1 MPSAELIYRFVV
13 EDKEQTFLGGVSQK
27 CDVGA
32 KIPENPRSFAGYT
45 FSKWQNMPEDGLM
58 PSGTFTL
65 VGLYT
70 PNTYRITFTSD
81 MAGASLPP
89 AMELAYGTALDN
101 LPTATL
107 EGYTFTGWTLVSGNK
122 LPVYVPASDLT
133 LVAQFT
139 ANRKVTITF
148 DTDGG
153 RQPVPSMTVDY
164 GTVVSKHDLP
174 VPTYDPSATYSS
186 VTFTGWRLSDGA
198 EFPESKTITED
209 ITLYAT
215 WISST

>member
-1 MPSAELIYRFVV
+1 MGGMIT
-13 EDKEQTFLGGVSQK
+13 EQR
-27 CDVGA
+27 
-32 KIPENPRSFAGYT
+32 PEYTGYT

-58 PSGTFTL
+58 PSGAFTL

-81 MAGASLPP
+81 MVGASLP
-89 AMELAYGTALDN
+89 AAVERKYNTAIGE
-101 LPTATL
+101 LPTASL
-107 EGYTFTGWTLVSGNK
+107 EGYTFTGWKVVGGNV
-122 LPVYVPASDLT
+122 LPESMPSNDLT

-153 RQPVPSMTVDY
+153 RKPVPSKTVDY

-174 VPTYDPSATYSS
+174 VPTYDPSVTYSS
-186 VTFTGWRLSDGA
+186 VTFTGWRLGTGA
-198 EFPESKTITED
+198 AFPESMAITED

-215 WISST
+215 WIASTT

>member
-1 MPSAELIYRFVV
+1 
-13 EDKEQTFLGGVSQK
+13 
-27 CDVGA
+27 
-32 KIPENPRSFAGYT
+32 
-45 FSKWQNMPEDGLM
+45 M

-107 EGYTFTGWTLVSGNK
+107 EGYTFTGWKLDSGNK
-122 LPVYVPASDLT
+122 LPVSMPASDLT

-148 DTDGG
+148 DTNGG
-153 RQPVPSMTVDY
+153 REPVPSKTVDY
-164 GTVVSKHDLP
+164 GTVVSKHALP
-174 VPTYDPSATYSS
+174 VPAYDPNATYSS
-186 VTFTGWRLSDGA
+186 VTFTGWRKSDGA
-198 EFPESKTITED
+198 EFPESMVITED

>member
-1 MPSAELIYRFVV
+1 
-13 EDKEQTFLGGVSQK
+13 
-27 CDVGA
+27 
-32 KIPENPRSFAGYT
+32 
-45 FSKWQNMPEDGLM
+45 M
-58 PSGTFTL
+58 PSGAFTL

-107 EGYTFTGWTLVSGNK
+107 EGYTFTGWKLVSG
-122 LPVYVPASDLT
+122 
-133 LVAQFT
+133 
-139 ANRKVTITF
+139 KVTITF

-153 RQPVPSMTVDY
+153 RQPVPSKTVDY
-164 GTVVSKHDLP
+164 GTVLSKHDLP

-186 VTFTGWRLSDGA
+186 VTFTGWRLGTGA
-198 EFPESKTITED
+198 AFPESMEITED

>member
-1 MPSAELIYRFVV
+1 MV
-13 EDKEQTFLGGVSQK
+13 EDKEQTFLGEDSQK
-27 CDVGA
+27 CVVGE

-45 FSKWQNMPEDGLM
+45 FSKWKNMPEDGKM
-58 PSGTFTL
+58 PSGAFTL

-107 EGYTFTGWTLVSGNK
+107 EGYTFTGWKLVSGNK

-153 RQPVPSMTVDY
+153 REPVPSKTVDY

>member
-1 MPSAELIYRFVV
+1 MAQ
-13 EDKEQTFLGGVSQK
+13 DKEQTLLGEINTTCG
-27 CDVGA
+27 VGA
-32 KIPENPRSFAGYT
+32 KIPETPLNFGGYT
-45 FSKWQNMPEDGLM
+45 FSKWKNMPEDGLM
-58 PSGTFTL
+58 PSGAFTL

-89 AMELAYGTALDN
+89 TMELAYGTALDN

-107 EGYTFTGWTLVSGNK
+107 EGYTFTGWKLVNGNK

-153 RQPVPSMTVDY
+153 RAPVPSKTVDY

-186 VTFTGWRLSDGA
+186 VTFTGWRLGTGA
-198 EFPESKTITED
+198 AFPESMAITED

>member
-1 MPSAELIYRFVV
+1 MPSVQLTYRFVV
-13 EDKEQTFLGGVSQK
+13 EDKEQAVLAEVSQK
-27 CDVGA
+27 CVVGA
-32 KIPENPRSFAGYT
+32 KIPENPRRFAGFT

-58 PSGTFTL
+58 PSGAFTL

-164 GTVVSKHDLP
+164 GTVLSKNALP
-174 VPTYDPSATYSS
+174 VPTYDPNATYSS
-186 VTFTGWRLSDGA
+186 VTFTGWRLGTGA
-198 EFPESKTITED
+198 AFPESMAITED

>member
-1 MPSAELIYRFVV
+1 MPSADLIYRFVV
-13 EDKEQTFLGGVSQK
+13 EDKEQTFLGGDSQK
-27 CDVGA
+27 CVVGA
-32 KIPENPRSFAGYT
+32 KIPETPRRFAGYT
-45 FSKWQNMPEDGLM
+45 FSKWQNMPADGLM

-107 EGYTFTGWTLVSGNK
+107 EGYTFTGWKLDSGNK

-148 DTDGG
+148 DTNGG
-153 RQPVPSMTVDY
+153 REPVPSKTVDY
-164 GTVVSKHDLP
+164 GTVVSKHALP

>member
-1 MPSAELIYRFVV
+1 
-13 EDKEQTFLGGVSQK
+13 
-27 CDVGA
+27 
-32 KIPENPRSFAGYT
+32 
-45 FSKWQNMPEDGLM
+45 MPEDGLM

-107 EGYTFTGWTLVSGNK
+107 EGYTFTGWKLVSGNK

-148 DTDGG
+148 DTNGG
-153 RQPVPSMTVDY
+153 REPVKSMTVDY
-164 GTVVSKHDLP
+164 GTVVSKNALP
-174 VPTYDPSATYSS
+174 VPAYDPSVTYSS
-186 VTFTGWRLSDGA
+186 VTFTGWRRSNGA
-198 EFPESKTITED
+198 AFPESMTITED

>member
-1 MPSAELIYRFVV
+1 MTYRFVAQ
-13 EDKEQTFLGGVSQK
+13 DKEQTLLGEINTSCGIGGMITEQR
-27 CDVGA
+27 
-32 KIPENPRSFAGYT
+32 PEYAGYT
-45 FSKWQNMPEDGLM
+45 FSKWKNMPEDGLM
-58 PSGTFTL
+58 PSGAFTL

-89 AMELAYGTALDN
+89 TMELAYGTALDN

-107 EGYTFTGWTLVSGNK
+107 EGYTFTGWKLVNGNK

-153 RQPVPSMTVDY
+153 RAPVPSKTVDY
-164 GTVVSKHDLP
+164 GTVISKHDLP
-174 VPTYDPSATYSS
+174 VPAYDPNVTYSS
-186 VTFTGWRLSDGA
+186 VTFTGWRLGTGA
-198 EFPESKTITED
+198 AFPESMAITED

-215 WISST
+215 WIASTT

>member
-1 MPSAELIYRFVV
+1 MLTYRFVAQ
-13 EDKEQTFLGGVSQK
+13 DKEQTLLGEISTSCISGT
-27 CDVGA
+27 
-32 KIPENPRSFAGYT
+32 KIPEHIPEYPGYT
-45 FSKWQNMPEDGLM
+45 FSSWQNMPSDSLM
-58 PSGTFTL
+58 PDGALTL

-107 EGYTFTGWTLVSGNK
+107 EGYTFTGWKLVSGNK

-164 GTVVSKHDLP
+164 GRVISKHELP
-174 VPTYDPSATYSS
+174 VPAYDPSVTYSS
-186 VTFTGWRLSDGA
+186 VTFTGWRRSSGA
-198 EFPESKTITED
+198 AFPESMEITED

>member
-1 MPSAELIYRFVV
+1 MPSATLIYRFVV
-13 EDKEQTFLGGVSQK
+13 EDKEQAVLAEVSQK
-27 CDVGA
+27 CVVGA

-45 FSKWQNMPEDGLM
+45 FSKWQNMPADGLM
-58 PSGTFTL
+58 PSGAFTL

-107 EGYTFTGWTLVSGNK
+107 EGYTFTGWKLDSGKK
-122 LPVYVPASDLT
+122 LPVSMPASDLT

-148 DTDGG
+148 DTNGG
-153 RQPVPSMTVDY
+153 REPVPSKTVDY

-174 VPTYDPSATYSS
+174 VPAYDPSATYSS
-186 VTFTGWRLSDGA
+186 VTFTGWRLGTGA
-198 EFPESKTITED
+198 EFPESMAITED

>member
-1 MPSAELIYRFVV
+1 MAQDE
-13 EDKEQTFLGGVSQK
+13 EQTFLGEVYTK
-27 CDVGA
+27 CGIGGP
-32 KIPENPRSFAGYT
+32 IPETPLNFGGYT
-45 FSKWQNMPEDGLM
+45 FSGWQNMPEDGLM
-58 PSGTFTL
+58 PSGAFTL

-81 MAGASLPP
+81 MVGASLP
-89 AMELAYGTALDN
+89 AAVERKYNTAIGE
-101 LPTATL
+101 LPTASL
-107 EGYTFTGWTLVSGNK
+107 EGYIFTGWKVVGGNA
-122 LPVYVPASDLT
+122 LPESMPSKDLT

-139 ANRKVTITF
+139 ATRKVTITF

-153 RQPVPSMTVDY
+153 REPVPSKTVDY

-198 EFPESKTITED
+198 EFPESMAITED

-215 WISST
+215 WIASTT